1 MDLLYFCLIF
11 SKFNLL
17 YGEISIISII
27 FLLFINNT

>member
-1 MDLLYFCLIF
+1 MDLLYFLSDF

-27 FLLFINNT
+27 FFIVYK

>member
-1 MDLLYFCLIF
+1 MDLLYFYLIF

-27 FLLFINNT
+27 FFIVYK